1 MAITDPWNTP
11 IDIKQHEYAISGK
24 MLQHNVSIHEFELMK
39 IDPKTFEYEIKKR
52 LMEGM
57 LEEIMKY
64 RCVEFTKQQDISTF
78 ETHFRARMFV
88 VPDSQVKILRV
99 SQINNIVA

>member
-1 MAITDPWNTP
+1 
-11 IDIKQHEYAISGK
+11 
-24 MLQHNVSIHEFELMK
+24 
-39 IDPKTFEYEIKKR
+39 
-52 LMEGM
+52 M

-99 SQINNIVA
+99 SQINNTVA